1 MIAYIALGSNLGDRQ
16 SNIFAGIH
24 MLSALGRVTASPLTV
39 ETEDEAGI
47 GPSYLNTV
55 IELDAE
61 TADPRTL
68 LEECLRIEIAV
79 GRNRTLPRNAPRV
92 LDLDL
97 IMAGGW
103 RGHWEWDSPKDLRD
117 FPRLGPR
124 LALDLPHPMAA
135 RRDFV
140 LGPLK
145 ALSPNQCEV
154 LTAGGSVRS

>member
-16 SNIFAGIH
+16 ENISKGIR
-24 MLSALGRVTASPLTV
+24 MLSELGRVTVSPLTI

-47 GPSYLNTV
+47 GPAYLNTV
-55 IELDAE
+55 VELDAA

-68 LEECLRIEIAV
+68 LEECLRIEIAA
-79 GRNRTLPRNAPRV
+79 GRDRALPRNAPRE

-103 RGHWEWDSPKDLRD
+103 CGHWEWDSPKDLRD
-117 FPRLGPR
+117 FLRLGPR
-124 LALDLPHPMAA
+124 LTLDLPHPMAA
-135 RRDFV
+135 RREFV

-145 ALSPNQCEV
+145 ALSPSQCEA
-154 LTAGGSVRS
+154 LTKPS